1 VLLDP
6 TGRPAAPGARS
17 YAESEEA
24 ARLLAL
30 HRYAVLDTQ
39 DEAAF
44 DRITALARDLYDVP
58 IALVSLVDA
67 TRQWFKSRIGIEIRE
82 TPRTWS
88 LCTYAILA
96 PSGPVFVLPD
106 ALADPRFATNPLVTG
121 EPYVRFYAGAP
132 MVTPDGHA
140 IGTVSIVSPRPRPA
154 GLNEREQER
163 LRMLADIAMDELE
176 LRLQLRLRAHAIEE
190 TEAARQRE
198 ERLRRAQ
205 EAAGVVAFEFGPGG
219 ASEAS
224 GALRALYGL
233 PPGEAITFQDLL
245 AHVHPEDRAWLARDH
260 ARLVAGGGSFE
271 HEYRVVHP
279 DGRVCWLHAR
289 GTVAVPADRP
299 GVPPQRTLGV
309 VFDVTARRRAEERQ
323 ALLAREVD
331 HRARNALALVQ
342 AALRLT
348 PVDDPAAYA
357 RAVEGRV
364 AALARA
370 QTLLARAGWAGTGL
384 RALAEAEL
392 GPFLASPAAAGAD
405 EAPGAPEPPSGGGG
419 GDGPRARL
427 DGPALVIAPYA
438 VQPLSMALHELAT
451 NAAKYGALSAPGGR
465 VALRWRLIRR
475 AGGGQRAASDHL
487 GNAGNAGPAG
497 DAGPPEPALVLA
509 WVESGGPKLAGPPS
523 RRGFGSRVLE
533 TVLRSQLSGQ
543 MRQYWLGEGL
553 RVVIALPGRRVLA
566 EAS

>member
-1 VLLDP
+1 MLLDP
-6 TGRPAAPGARS
+6 TGHPAAPGARS
-17 YAESEEA
+17 HAEDEEA

-44 DRITALARDLYDVP
+44 DRITTLARDLYDVP

-121 EPYVRFYAGAP
+121 EPHVRFYAGAP

-154 GLNEREQER
+154 GLNERERER

-176 LRLQLRLRAHAIEE
+176 LRLQLRLRAQAIEE

-198 ERLRRAQ
+198 ERLRCAQ

-219 ASEAS
+219 AAEAS
-224 GALRALYGL
+224 DALRALYGL

-245 AHVHPEDRAWLARDH
+245 AHVHPEDRAWLAREH
-260 ARLVAGGGSFE
+260 ARLVAEGGSFE

-299 GVPPQRTLGV
+299 GIPPRHTVGV

-392 GPFLASPAAAGAD
+392 GPFLASPAAARAD
-405 EAPGAPEPPSGGGG
+405 EAPGAPVPPSGGDD
-419 GDGPRARL
+419 DGPRARL

-451 NAAKYGALSAPGGR
+451 NAAKYGALSVPGGR

-475 AGGGQRAASDHL
+475 AGGGQRAAPGHPGD
-487 GNAGNAGPAG
+487 AG
-497 DAGPPEPALVLA
+497 DAGPPEPVLVLA
-509 WVESGGPKLAGPPS
+509 WVESGGPRLAGPPS

-533 TVLRSQLSGQ
+533 TVLRSQLGGQ
-543 MRQYWLGEGL
+543 MRQYWLEEGL

-566 EAS
+566 EAG